1 MIPKNHRHDGIIVIH
16 QNNLKNKGRDI
27 MDVHEAIL
35 SRRSIREYESRDV
48 EQDKLMRVLEAGR
61 LSPSAGN
68 RQERRFVII
77 RDARTRK
84 ALSEAAK
91 DQIFVAQ
98 APVVIAAC
106 SVESEYVMSCG
117 QLAYPI
123 DTAIAVDHMTLQAV
137 EEGLGTCWIGAFD
150 EKKVKEI
157 LSIPDYVRVVAIL
170 PLGYPLAVPHPTAR
184 KKPGEILI
192 WEKWRI

>member
-1 MIPKNHRHDGIIVIH
+1 
-16 QNNLKNKGRDI
+16 
-27 MDVHEAIL
+27 MDVMKAIQL
-35 SRRSIREYESRDV
+35 RRSIRAYDTRGV
-48 EQDKLMRVLEAGR
+48 EEEKLMRILESGR
-61 LSPSAGN
+61 LSPSASN
-68 RQERRFVII
+68 RQERRFVIVKN
-77 RDARTRK
+77 AKTRK
-84 ALSEAAK
+84 LLCEAAK
-91 DQIFVAQ
+91 NQTFVAE

-157 LSIPDYVRVVAIL
+157 LNIPDNVRVVALL
-170 PLGYPLAVPHPTAR
+170 PLGYPSAGTGTTAR
-184 KKPGEILI
+184 KSLAEIVM
-192 WEKWRI
+192 WERWRV

>member
-1 MIPKNHRHDGIIVIH
+1 
-16 QNNLKNKGRDI
+16 
-27 MDVHEAIL
+27 MDLMKAIQT
-35 SRRSIREYESRDV
+35 RRSIRAYDTRVVEEEKLKRILES
-48 EQDKLMRVLEAGR
+48 AR

-77 RDARTRK
+77 RDPKTRK
-84 ALSEAAK
+84 QLCEAAK
-91 DQIFVAQ
+91 NQSFVAE
-98 APVVIAAC
+98 APVVIVAC

-157 LSIPDYVRVVAIL
+157 LAIPDNVRVVALL
-170 PLGYPLAVPHPTAR
+170 PVGYPSDIPGHMPR
-184 KKPGEILI
+184 KSLSEIVM
-192 WEKWRI
+192 WDRWRI

>member
-1 MIPKNHRHDGIIVIH
+1 MN
-16 QNNLKNKGRDI
+16 I
-27 MDVHEAIL
+27 MKAIQ
-35 SRRSIREYESRDV
+35 SRRSIRAFDTRGV
-48 EQDKLMRVLEAGR
+48 EEEKLMRILESGR
-61 LSPSAGN
+61 FSPSAGN

-77 RDARTRK
+77 KDAKTRK
-84 ALSEAAK
+84 LLCEAARN
-91 DQIFVAQ
+91 QAFVAE

-157 LSIPDYVRVVAIL
+157 LNIPDNVRVVALL
-170 PLGYPLAVPHPTAR
+170 PLGYPSATPGPTVRKSLA
-184 KKPGEILI
+184 EIVM
-192 WEKWRI
+192 WERWRV

>member
-1 MIPKNHRHDGIIVIH
+1 
-16 QNNLKNKGRDI
+16 
-27 MDVHEAIL
+27 MDVMKAIQ
-35 SRRSIREYESRDV
+35 SRRSIRAYDTRGVEEEKLIRILES
-48 EQDKLMRVLEAGR
+48 AR

-77 RDARTRK
+77 KDAKTRK
-84 ALSEAAK
+84 LLSEAAK
-91 DQIFVAQ
+91 NQSFVAE

-123 DTAIAVDHMTLQAV
+123 DTAIAVDHITLQAV

-157 LSIPDYVRVVAIL
+157 LNIPDNVRVVALL
-170 PLGYPLAVPHPTAR
+170 PLGYPADIPGHKAR
-184 KKPGEILI
+184 KSLAEIVM
-192 WEKWRI
+192 WEKWSV

>member
-1 MIPKNHRHDGIIVIH
+1 
-16 QNNLKNKGRDI
+16 
-27 MDVHEAIL
+27 MDVRKAIQ
-35 SRRSIREYESRDV
+35 SRRSIRSYESREV
-48 EQDKLMRVLEAGR
+48 EEEKLVRILESGR

-77 RDARTRK
+77 RDAMTRK
-84 ALSEAAK
+84 ALSEAAR
-91 DQIFVAQ
+91 DQTFVAQ

-123 DTAIAVDHMTLQAV
+123 DTAVAVDHMTLQAV

-157 LSIPDYVRVVAIL
+157 LNIPDNIRVVAL
-170 PLGYPLAVPHPTAR
+170 MPLGHPSEIPHPKAR
-184 KKPGEILI
+184 KSLEDIVM
-192 WEKWRI
+192 WEKWSN

>member
-1 MIPKNHRHDGIIVIH
+1 
-16 QNNLKNKGRDI
+16 
-27 MDVHEAIL
+27 MDVRKAIQ
-35 SRRSIREYESRDV
+35 SRRSIRSYESREV
-48 EQDKLMRVLEAGR
+48 EEEKLVRILESGR

-84 ALSEAAK
+84 ALSEAAR
-91 DQIFVAQ
+91 DQTFVAQ

-157 LSIPDYVRVVAIL
+157 LNIPDNVRVVAL
-170 PLGYPLAVPHPTAR
+170 MPLGHPSEIPHPKTR
-184 KKPGEILI
+184 KSLEDIVM
-192 WEKWRI
+192 WEKWSN

>member
-1 MIPKNHRHDGIIVIH
+1 
-16 QNNLKNKGRDI
+16 
-27 MDVHEAIL
+27 MDVHNAIR
-35 SRRSIREYESRDV
+35 SRRSIRAYESREV
-48 EQDKLMRVLEAGR
+48 EDDKLERVLESGR

-68 RQERRFVII
+68 RQERRFVVIK
-77 RDARTRK
+77 DAGTRK

-91 DQIFVAQ
+91 DQVFVAR

-150 EKKVKEI
+150 EKKVKKI
-157 LSIPDYVRVVAIL
+157 LSIPDNVRVVALL
-170 PLGYPLAVPHPTAR
+170 PLGYPRDVPHPTAR
-184 KKPGEILI
+184 KSPGEIVML
-192 WEKWRI
+192 EKWSV

>member
-1 MIPKNHRHDGIIVIH
+1 
-16 QNNLKNKGRDI
+16 
-27 MDVHEAIL
+27 MDVMKAIQ
-35 SRRSIREYESRDV
+35 SRRSIRAYDTRGV
-48 EQDKLMRVLEAGR
+48 EEEKLRRILETGR

-68 RQERRFVII
+68 RQERRFII
-77 RDARTRK
+77 IQDVNTRK
-84 ALSEAAK
+84 LLCEAAK
-91 DQIFVAQ
+91 NQTFVAE

-157 LSIPDYVRVVAIL
+157 LHIPENVRVVALL
-170 PLGYPLAVPHPTAR
+170 PLGYPSDIPRTTAR
-184 KKPGEILI
+184 KSLAEIVM
-192 WEKWRI
+192 WERWSF

>member
-1 MIPKNHRHDGIIVIH
+1 
-16 QNNLKNKGRDI
+16 
-27 MDVHEAIL
+27 MDVYKAII
-35 SRRSIREYESRDV
+35 SRRSIRAYESRDV
-48 EQDKLMRVLEAGR
+48 EEDKLERILESGR

-68 RQERRFVII
+68 RQERRFIVI
-77 RDARTRK
+77 RDAGTRK
-84 ALSEAAK
+84 ALSDAAK
-91 DQIFVAQ
+91 GQVFVAQ

-150 EKKVKEI
+150 EKRVKEI
-157 LSIPDYVRVVAIL
+157 LNIPDSVRVVALL
-170 PLGYPLAVPHPTAR
+170 PLGYPVAIPKPTAR
-184 KKPGEILI
+184 KSPGEIVMR
-192 WEKWRI
+192 EKWRI

>member
-1 MIPKNHRHDGIIVIH
+1 
-16 QNNLKNKGRDI
+16 
-27 MDVHEAIL
+27 MDVLKAIQ
-35 SRRSIREYESRDV
+35 SRRSIRAYDSREV
-48 EQDKLMRVLEAGR
+48 EEGKLLRVLESGR

-68 RQERRFVII
+68 RQERRFIII
-77 RDARTRK
+77 RDAHTRK
-84 ALSEAAK
+84 LLCMAAGN
-91 DQIFVAQ
+91 QRFVAE

-106 SVESEYVMSCG
+106 SVEKEYVMSCG

-157 LSIPDYVRVVAIL
+157 LQIPDNVRVVSLL
-170 PLGYPLAVPHPTAR
+170 PIGYPSTIPQSGPR
-184 KKPGEILI
+184 KSLDEIVM
-192 WEKWRI
+192 WEKWNS

>member
-1 MIPKNHRHDGIIVIH
+1 
-16 QNNLKNKGRDI
+16 
-27 MDVHEAIL
+27 MDVQKAIR
-35 SRRSIREYESRDV
+35 SRRSIRAYDSRGV
-48 EQDKLMRVLEAGR
+48 EEDKLLRVLESGR

-68 RQERRFVII
+68 RQERRFVIV
-77 RDARTRK
+77 RDANMRK
-84 ALSEAAK
+84 LLSEAARN
-91 DQIFVAQ
+91 QGFVAE

-106 SVESEYVMSCG
+106 SIEKEYIMSCG

-157 LSIPDYVRVVAIL
+157 LNIPDNVRVVTLL
-170 PLGYPLAVPHPTAR
+170 PLGYPSDIPPPTSR
-184 KKPGEILI
+184 KSIAEIVM
-192 WEKWRI
+192 WEKWGV

>member
-1 MIPKNHRHDGIIVIH
+1 
-16 QNNLKNKGRDI
+16 
-27 MDVHEAIL
+27 MDVHKVIQ
-35 SRRSIREYESRDV
+35 SRRSIRAYDSREV
-48 EQDKLMRVLEAGR
+48 EEDKLVRVLESGR

-68 RQERRFVII
+68 RQERRFIII
-77 RDARTRK
+77 RDAKTRK
-84 ALSEAAK
+84 LLSEAAK
-91 DQIFVAQ
+91 DQKFVAQ

-117 QLAYPI
+117 QSAYPI

-157 LSIPDYVRVVAIL
+157 LNIPEEVRVVALL
-170 PLGYPLAVPHPTAR
+170 PLGYPSAIPRPTAR
-184 KKPGEILI
+184 KSLDEIVM